1 MTNRGKPLIMVKQG
15 RMRISDKSL
24 IRTIKVHPIPH
35 LTSHLWVCSTP
46 TIPSMTQPRKSS
58 VDGCRGRKRSVGRD
72 SKIMCKH
79 ECIIIKTIQEMKEEV
94 IESIF
99 GCLERIEEKLDKQ
112 PVQTEQGKNEDNGNL
127 AEAIVPLV
135 DSVNRTNRN
144 LCVVRDVLKIISD
157 RQKES
162 KKELLDAISSKFE
175 VLSAKDDGALV
186 EEIQALRRSIAEQ
199 ISKPQHKKVIHDLT
213 TKTWYL
219 VGIGTVLF
227 FCMSL
232 LTTKIYDQS
241 KKIEELELAGWK
253 YRALRATL
261 PANNANVI
269 WLERNVWAGNKE
281 GIRHCQQFV
290 INYEDSIHRRYEM
303 EQRAAR
309 NDSTAKR
316 LMRESEQIRKNL
328 R

>member
-1 MTNRGKPLIMVKQG
+1 
-15 RMRISDKSL
+15 
-24 IRTIKVHPIPH
+24 
-35 LTSHLWVCSTP
+35 
-46 TIPSMTQPRKSS
+46 
-58 VDGCRGRKRSVGRD
+58 
-72 SKIMCKH
+72 
-79 ECIIIKTIQEMKEEV
+79 MKEEV

-112 PVQTEQGKNEDNGNL
+112 PVQTEQGESEDNGGM

-144 LCVVRDVLKIISD
+144 LCVVRDVLKIVSD
-157 RQKES
+157 RQKKDKEELMES
-162 KKELLDAISSKFE
+162 ISNRLNM
-175 VLSAKDDGALV
+175 LSAKSNETTA
-186 EEIQALRRSIAEQ
+186 EEIRAIRDELTRHFN
-199 ISKPQHKKVIHDLT
+199 KPQNMKVIHDLT

-219 VGIGTVLF
+219 VGIGTMLF

-241 KKIEELELAGWK
+241 KEIEELELAGWK

-269 WLERNVWAGNKE
+269 WLERNVWSGNKE

-290 INYEDSIHRRYEM
+290 VNFEDSVRRRYELS
-303 EQRAAR
+303 QRAAR
-309 NDSTAKR
+309 NDSAAKM
-316 LMRESEQIRKNL
+316 LIRESEEIRKRL
-328 R
+328 K